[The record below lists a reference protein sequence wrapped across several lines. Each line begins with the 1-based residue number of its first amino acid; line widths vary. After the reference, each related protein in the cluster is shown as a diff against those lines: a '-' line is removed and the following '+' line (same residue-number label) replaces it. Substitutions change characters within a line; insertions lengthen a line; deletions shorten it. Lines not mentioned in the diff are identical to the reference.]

1 MASRGM
7 QLVEGGLLMEIGSV
21 VCLNGEFV
29 PAREAAVPV
38 DDRGVLYGMGIFE
51 TIRVSGGI
59 PALTDLHLSRLF
71 ASARE
76 LGLEVPFG
84 QPEISRM
91 ILRTA
96 KENGMDRGGLRL
108 TLTAGGISARPC
120 VFITARKTPYRPDQ
134 YRDGIRAGFSSI
146 KRNRHSPLVRH
157 KTLNYFENMLARGEA
172 AAHGW
177 GEAFLLNNSGSLAE
191 GSVSNIFLVGKGV
204 VVTPDLQSG
213 LLPGIT
219 RQRVIEFCSGVRL
232 RVEERPVMPDEL
244 SRAGECFITNS
255 LMGVMPVV
263 QVGGA
268 VIGNGRPGEIT
279 GIIMDAL
286 GTEPEGL

>member
-1 MASRGM
+1 MASRGI
-7 QLVEGGLLMEIGSV
+7 QLVEGALLMEIGSI

-51 TIRVSGGI
+51 TIRVSGGS
-59 PALTDLHLSRLF
+59 PVLPDLHLSRLF
-71 ASARE
+71 SSARE
-76 LGLEVPFG
+76 LGLEIPFS
-84 QPEISRM
+84 QPEIARM

-96 KENGMDRGGLRL
+96 KENGMGGGGLRL
-108 TLTAGGISARPC
+108 TLTAGGIPARPC
-120 VFITARKTPYRPDQ
+120 VFITARKWPYRLEQ
-134 YRDGIRAGFSSI
+134 YRDGIRAGFSTI
-146 KRNRHSPLVRH
+146 RRNQHSPLVKH

-172 AAHGW
+172 AAQGW
-177 GEAFLLNNSGSLAE
+177 DEAFFLNTSGCLAE
-191 GSVSNIFLVGKGV
+191 GSVSSIFLVEQGK

-219 RQRVIEFCSGVRL
+219 RRRVIEFCSSGRL
-232 RVEERPVMPDEL
+232 PVEERPVLPGEL

-263 QVGGA
+263 RVGGT

-279 GIIMDAL
+279 GMIMDGL
-286 GTEPEGL
+286 GTVLEGL